1 MESVKLVTF
10 TKRYP
15 RMVKNVRLHSA
26 MKAKYYNKVA
36 NAKNVR
42 IFKELKV
49 SLDVVLID
57 VMKKRY
63 CSLMVLVLHVRMS
76 MTNLQKMVRHVN
88 IDVNKLNSMMQTL
101 KNVLIVQSTKEYL
114 KMVFVALKNVLIVR
128 C

>member
-1 MESVKLVTF
+1 M
-10 TKRYP
+10 
-15 RMVKNVRLHSA
+15 
-26 MKAKYYNKVA
+26 
-36 NAKNVR
+36 
-42 IFKELKV
+42 

>member
-26 MKAKYYNKVA
+26 MKEKYYNKVA